1 MTLLPNIN
9 VTPAALW
16 GKIGVRIHDAA
27 TSLYEKSKKSVVGD
41 GSFAGFVHATI
52 SQVPH
57 AATASS
63 DSYGYLIYSQN
74 GTVVQRRSSDIL
86 PGDIV
91 VLQDAKFKGHRGL
104 QSYTQNVGF
113 PEAVVCII
121 SEFELKKSKIRVFQ
135 ANQHVGQQ
143 VCCKSRVS
151 RLISDVIIVLR
162 QWKLSATVS
171 KI

>member
-1 MTLLPNIN
+1 MTLLPNVD

-16 GKIGVRIHDAA
+16 GKIGVQISDAA
-27 TSLYEKSKKSVVGD
+27 TSLHEKSKKSVVGD
-41 GSFAGFVHATI
+41 GSFAGFIRATL

-57 AATASS
+57 AAPASS
-63 DSYGYLIYSQN
+63 GSYGYLIYSQN

-104 QSYTQNVGF
+104 QTYTQNVGS
-113 PEAVVCII
+113 PEAVVGII
-121 SEFELKKSKIRVFQ
+121 NEFELKKSKIRVFQ

-151 RLISDVIIVLR
+151 RLTSNVTIVDR